1 MLAFALLTQ
10 IFWNRAELPKVTEN
24 SACLLSTP
32 LHLGAMPTLWN
43 TQSNRRNFI
52 ESGVLT
58 TILMGIPGTQAQDES
73 SFHLAL
79 LSDTH
84 IPADRSNEYRG
95 FRPWENLKRVIP
107 EVLAVK
113 PESAL
118 INGDAARL
126 TGEVE
131 DYRELKKLLE
141 PLAAHCPVSIGLGN
155 HDHRDN
161 FQQVMQPATE
171 NKAAIEDKHVVVME
185 HPSVRIVQLDSLLYV
200 DKVAGLLGQ
209 DQRAWLEQFLK
220 QADDRPIV
228 FFVHHTLGEGDG
240 DLLDT
245 DRFFQI
251 LKPHRQ
257 VKAIFYGHSHVY
269 EYGFREGKH
278 LINLPAVG
286 YNFSDAQP
294 VGWLDARF
302 HRKGVDLTLHATG
315 GNKADDGRT
324 TSLKWG

>member
-43 TQSNRRNFI
+43 TQSSRRNFI

-58 TILMGIPGTQAQDES
+58 TVLMGIPGAQAQEES

-107 EVLAVK
+107 EVLAVE

-131 DYRELKKLLE
+131 DYQELKKLLE

-161 FQQVMQPATE
+161 FQQVMQPATA

-220 QADDRPIV
+220 EADDRPIV

-251 LKPHRQ
+251 LEPHRQ

-302 HRKGVDLTLHATG
+302 HPKGVDLTLHATG
-315 GNKADDGRT
+315 GNKANDGRT

>member
-1 MLAFALLTQ
+1 MEYPIEPAKLYRKRRFDDGFDGDSWSTSP
-10 IFWNRAELPKVTEN
+10 RGK
-24 SACLLSTP
+24 LLSSGP
-32 LHLGAMPTLWN
+32 LVN
-43 TQSNRRNFI
+43 
-52 ESGVLT
+52 
-58 TILMGIPGTQAQDES
+58 
-73 SFHLAL
+73 
-79 LSDTH
+79 TH

-107 EVLAVK
+107 EVLAVE

-131 DYRELKKLLE
+131 DYQELKKLLE
-141 PLAAHCPVSIGLGN
+141 PIAAHCPVSIGLGN

-269 EYGFREGKH
+269 EHAGF
-278 LINLPAVG
+278 A
-286 YNFSDAQP
+286 
-294 VGWLDARF
+294 
-302 HRKGVDLTLHATG
+302 
-315 GNKADDGRT
+315 KANT
-324 TSLKWG
+324 